1 MVRHPS
7 LLRFTRDPLAFVTSM
22 AQAGGDVVRYR
33 LGGRGRVS
41 PAFRSGAE
49 RGPAS
54 ASRSPGWKACCC
66 WPRSRSAGGSA
77 SRPGHRVE
85 PRALMT
91 LRPRYGMRMIA
102 QPRRAVPAAVRYR
115 VQ

>member
-1 MVRHPS
+1 MEGV
-7 LLRFTRDPLAFVTSM
+7 LLLATL
-22 AQAGGDVVRYR
+22 AQRWR
-33 LGGRGRVS
+33 LRL
-41 PAFRSGAE
+41 A
-49 RGPAS
+49 
-54 ASRSPGWKACCC
+54 
-66 WPRSRSAGGSA
+66 
-77 SRPGHRVE
+77 PGHRVE